1 MANFK
6 DIYKDILIKVYDQGV
21 CETNKRTNTL
31 IKVAREPIFFNIDLS
46 NNLLPIAGNRTI
58 WPHIAAAEVAWQT
71 QGTKDP
77 EFILKY
83 APKLWSKFIE
93 DGELKSAYGYR
104 WHKNFN
110 RDQIKLAIE
119 ALIEDPTNRQVYI
132 SNWDPS
138 TDGLGEPNQPKNI
151 PCPLGFTLNIID
163 NKLNMS
169 VMIRSSDVYVGLPY
183 DVLAYSLTLDLIAKT
198 LGISKGNISFT
209 LSHAHIY
216 QPHFKAVEENL
227 RGDQTE
233 FKDINIEFKQA
244 TYSQVQTYPDV
255 FVKVYKEEKIENF
268 WNPKPEVIE

>member
-1 MANFK
+1 MKFK
-6 DIYKDILIKVYDQGV
+6 NTYKDILTKIYDQGIY
-21 CETNKRTNTL
+21 ETNKRTNTV
-31 IKVAREPIFFNIDLS
+31 IKVAKNPIFFNIDLS
-46 NNLLPIAGNRTI
+46 NNILPIAGNRTI

-77 EFILKY
+77 KFILKY
-83 APKLWSKFIE
+83 APKLWNKFIE

-104 WHKNFN
+104 WHKHFN
-110 RDQIKLAIE
+110 RDQIELAIK
-119 ALIEDPTNRQVYI
+119 ALKNDSTSRQIYI

-138 TDGLGEPNQPKNI
+138 SDGLGGPRQPKNI

-169 VMIRSSDVYVGLPY
+169 VMLRSSDVYVGLPY
-183 DVLAYSLTLDLIAKT
+183 DVLAYSLTLDLIAKS
-198 LGISKGNISFT
+198 LNISKGNISFT

-216 QPHFKAVEENL
+216 QPHFKVVEENIK
-227 RGDQTE
+227 GTQTE
-233 FKDINIEFKQA
+233 WKDINIEFKQA

-255 FVKVYKEEKIENF
+255 FVKVYKKEKLENF